1 MKCGGRGANRFGLS
15 CADNR
20 VLGGPVPHA
29 FLPSREAIAS
39 RYGRKVEAADME
51 ETMTES
57 FEESPPNPRS
67 GKPQFAQAGFLTYSR
82 AKRAFPSR
90 AVRGS
95 GMGMPFGA
103 FWKLQQRDCP
113 GLSPGSLFIL
123 DAGRQAGHL

>member
-1 MKCGGRGANRFGLS
+1 
-15 CADNR
+15 
-20 VLGGPVPHA
+20 
-29 FLPSREAIAS
+29 
-39 RYGRKVEAADME
+39 ME

-113 GLSPGSLFIL
+113 GLSPDSLFIL